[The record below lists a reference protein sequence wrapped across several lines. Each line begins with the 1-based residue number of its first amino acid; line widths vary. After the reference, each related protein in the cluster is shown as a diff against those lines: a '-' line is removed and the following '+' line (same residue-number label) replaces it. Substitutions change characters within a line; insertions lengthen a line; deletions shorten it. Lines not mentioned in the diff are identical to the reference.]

1 MKNKAIL
8 FLTLFI
14 CSLTQAQKVMKSDL
28 LYSDQSPME
37 IKLNYSNK
45 NVKKNTT
52 DSTFIETD
60 LNFLHQGKW
69 NIIPPHPSF
78 CGNPHHV
85 VLYTSPNPILYCC

>member
-1 MKNKAIL
+1 MKNLSIL
-8 FLTLFI
+8 FLTLLI
-14 CSLTQAQKVMKSDL
+14 CSLTQAQKALKSDL

-60 LNFLHQGKW
+60 LNFLHRYYQYK
-69 NIIPPHPSF
+69 
-78 CGNPHHV
+78 
-85 VLYTSPNPILYCC
+85 